1 MTKIDRVLF
10 ILKGAKIS
18 YRYMIDM
25 FGQTMDPG
33 QREDLEDTIK
43 EVDRATDVLKA
54 QEIIEQNS

>member
-1 MTKIDRVLF
+1 MTFERTLL

-25 FGQTMDPG
+25 FGQKMDTG

-54 QEIIEQNS
+54 QEIIEQNN